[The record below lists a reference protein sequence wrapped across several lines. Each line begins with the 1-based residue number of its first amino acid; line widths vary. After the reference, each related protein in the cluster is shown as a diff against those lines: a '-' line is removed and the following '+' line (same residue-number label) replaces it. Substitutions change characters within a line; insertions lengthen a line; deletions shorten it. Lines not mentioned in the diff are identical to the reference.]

1 MEVRQLRYF
10 VTVARTRHFGRAA
23 EQLHIAQS
31 PLSQAIRQLESHL
44 GTPLFER
51 TTRRVDLTAAG
62 EALLPEAVRILES
75 VGAARE
81 QVSRVAAGDLG
92 RLRIGATALATYRH
106 VPDLVRR
113 LGAELPNLT
122 LRFRSEMLTPALEAA
137 LVEHRIDLAV
147 LRPPVGDE
155 SLATRLLTH
164 ERLVLAVPSGW
175 SGVGRVAA
183 WDGGTGGGTEGP
195 VALADLADE
204 EFVVYSAPGSV
215 VGAAADR
222 ACRGA
227 GFVPRRTHEADQTS
241 IVLALVAAGLGVAL
255 LPASVLAV
263 TVDGVRY
270 RELTGCDVTADV
282 ALAWRRDDPSP
293 ALEKALAVLGGHER
307 TPQ

>member
-1 MEVRQLRYF
+1 VEVRQLRYF

-106 VPDLVRR
+106 VPELVRR

-147 LRPPVGDE
+147 LRPPVGDG
-155 SLATRLLTH
+155 SLATRLLAR

-175 SGVGRVAA
+175 G
-183 WDGGTGGGTEGP
+183 DDGGGTEGP

-204 EFVVYSAPGSV
+204 DFVVYSAPGSV

-270 RELTGCDVTADV
+270 RELAGCDVTADV
-282 ALAWRRDDPSP
+282 ALAWRREDPSP

>member
-1 MEVRQLRYF
+1 MDLRQLRYF
-10 VTVARTRHFGRAA
+10 VTVAGTRHFGRAA

-31 PLSQAIRQLESHL
+31 PLSQAIRALESHL

-106 VPDLVRR
+106 VPELVRR
-113 LGAELPNLT
+113 LGAELPGVA
-122 LRFRSEMLTPALEAA
+122 LRFHTEMLTPALEAA
-137 LVEHRIDLAV
+137 LVDHRIDLAV
-147 LRPPVGDE
+147 LRPPVRDG
-155 SLATRLLTH
+155 SLATRVLAR
-164 ERLVLAVPSGW
+164 ERLVLVAPAGW
-175 SGVGRVAA
+175 TPVA
-183 WDGGTGGGTEGP
+183 EGP
-195 VALADLADE
+195 VALADLAE
-204 EFVVYSAPGSV
+204 EDFVVYSPPGSV

-255 LPASVLAV
+255 LPSSVLAV
-263 TVDGVRY
+263 TVEGVRY
-270 RELTGCDVTADV
+270 RELADCDETADV
-282 ALAWRRDDPSP
+282 ALAWRRDDASP
-293 ALEKALAVLGGHER
+293 ALEKALAVVGR
-307 TPQ
+307 PA

>member
-106 VPDLVRR
+106 VPELVRR

-155 SLATRLLTH
+155 SLATRLLAR
-164 ERLVLAVPSGW
+164 ERLVLAVPPGW
-175 SGVGRVAA
+175 A
-183 WDGGTGGGTEGP
+183 GGGATDGP

-204 EFVVYSAPGSV
+204 DFVVYSAPGSV

-227 GFVPRRTHEADQTS
+227 GFVPRHTHEADQTS

-263 TVDGVRY
+263 TVDGVRA
-270 RELTGCDVTADV
+270 GCDVTADV

>member
-1 MEVRQLRYF
+1 MELRQLRYF

-23 EQLHIAQS
+23 EQLHIAGS
-31 PLSQAIRQLESHL
+31 PLSQAIRQLETHL

-51 TTRRVDLTAAG
+51 TTRRVDLTPAG

-106 VPDLVRR
+106 VPELVRR
-113 LGAELPNLT
+113 LGDELPGLA
-122 LRFRSEMLTPALEAA
+122 LRFRTEMLTPALEAA
-137 LVEHRIDLAV
+137 LTDHRLDLAV
-147 LRPPVGDE
+147 LRPPVGDDAI
-155 SLATRLLTH
+155 ATRVIAH
-164 ERLVLAVPSGW
+164 ERLVLAVPAVW
-175 SGVGRVAA
+175 
-183 WDGGTGGGTEGP
+183 EGP
-195 VALADLADE
+195 VTGPVELGDLADE

-255 LPASVLAV
+255 LPESVLAV

-270 RELTGCDVTADV
+270 RELADCDVTADV

-293 ALEKALAVLGGHER
+293 VLEKALAVLGR
-307 TPQ
+307 TDATSSREIGTA

>member
-51 TTRRVDLTAAG
+51 TTRRVDLTPAG

-92 RLRIGATALATYRH
+92 RLRIGSTALATYRH
-106 VPDLVRR
+106 VPELVRR
-113 LGAELPNLT
+113 LGEELPDLA
-122 LRFRSEMLTPALEAA
+122 LRFRTEMLTPALEAA
-137 LVEHRIDLAV
+137 LTDHRIDLAV
-147 LRPPVGDE
+147 LRPPVGDDAI
-155 SLATRLLTH
+155 ATRVLAR
-164 ERLVLAVPSGW
+164 ERLVLAVP
-175 SGVGRVAA
+175 AA
-183 WDGGTGGGTEGP
+183 WEGP
-195 VALADLADE
+195 SGGSVGAVALGDLADE

-263 TVDGVRY
+263 TVDGVHY

-282 ALAWRRDDPSP
+282 ALAWRHEDPSP
-293 ALEKALAVLGGHER
+293 ALEKALAVLGRVE
-307 TPQ
+307 TPPEMKNGPQ

>member
-1 MEVRQLRYF
+1 VELRQLRYF

-23 EQLHIAQS
+23 EALHIASS

-51 TTRRVDLTAAG
+51 TTRRVDLTPAG
-62 EALLPEAVRILES
+62 EALLPEAIRILES

-92 RLRIGATALATYRH
+92 RLRIGATALATYRY
-106 VPDLVRR
+106 VPELVRR
-113 LGAELPNLT
+113 LGDELPGLD
-122 LRFRSEMLTPALEAA
+122 LHFRTEMLTPALEAA
-137 LVEHRIDLAV
+137 LADHRIDLAV
-147 LRPPVGDE
+147 LRPPVGDDAI
-155 SLATRLLTH
+155 ATRLLAR
-164 ERLVLAVPSGW
+164 ERLVLAVPTGSGP
-175 SGVGRVAA
+175 G
-183 WDGGTGGGTEGP
+183 DGA
-195 VALADLADE
+195 VALAELADE
-204 EFVVYSAPGSV
+204 EFVVYSPPGSV

-255 LPASVLAV
+255 LPESVLAV

-270 RELTGCDVTADV
+270 RELTGCDVTVDV
-282 ALAWRRDDPSP
+282 ALAWRLEDPSP
-293 ALEKALAVLGGHER
+293 ALEKALAVLGPSER
-307 TPQ
+307 TPEKETAPA

>member
-106 VPDLVRR
+106 VPGLVRR
-113 LGAELPNLT
+113 LGDELPGLT
-122 LRFRSEMLTPALEAA
+122 LRFHTEMLTPALEAA
-137 LVEHRIDLAV
+137 LVDHRIDLAV

-155 SLATRLLTH
+155 SLATRLLAC
-164 ERLVLAVPSGW
+164 ERLVLAVPGT
-175 SGVGRVAA
+175 
-183 WDGGTGGGTEGP
+183 WDGPEGA
-195 VALADLADE
+195 VALADLAEE

-222 ACRGA
+222 ACRTA

-241 IVLALVAAGLGVAL
+241 IVLALVAADLGVAL

-263 TVDGVRY
+263 TVEGVQY
-270 RELTGCDVTADV
+270 RELAGCDVTVDV

-293 ALEKALAVLGGHER
+293 ALEKALAVLGEPER
-307 TPQ
+307 TPP